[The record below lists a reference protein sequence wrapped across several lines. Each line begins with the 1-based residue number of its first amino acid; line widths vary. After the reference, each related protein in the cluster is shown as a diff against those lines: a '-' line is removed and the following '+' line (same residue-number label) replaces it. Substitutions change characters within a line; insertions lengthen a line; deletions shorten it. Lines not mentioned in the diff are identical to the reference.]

1 MQSRHVCP
9 RLNVLTLPM
18 CLLKSPGGGKI
29 TEKKKK
35 EIGAIFRWRTLFL
48 NTHINS
54 QIAIIHSLLFLLPET
69 TE

>member
-1 MQSRHVCP
+1 
-9 RLNVLTLPM
+9 M